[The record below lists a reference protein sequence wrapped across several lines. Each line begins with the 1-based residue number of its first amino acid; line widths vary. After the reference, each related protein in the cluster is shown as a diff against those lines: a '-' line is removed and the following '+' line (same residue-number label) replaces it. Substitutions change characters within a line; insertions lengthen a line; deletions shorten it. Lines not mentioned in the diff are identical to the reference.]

1 MPRSSKGGGGSNGN
15 TNKSLAVSPPLK
27 PATQNGDTAI
37 SRRRTTRR
45 ELKEKLHTD
54 PLRDYQS
61 SRFSYYGEIFVQNL
75 PMWRLWTARM
85 MLTSDPI
92 VNFSLNIR
100 NAALMAAEV
109 VVTAKNP
116 RVQEWVQKQWD
127 YLWDQ
132 QRPKLISA
140 KKWGFA
146 ALQPLYKEDDNG
158 LMTLKGLKDFAPEDC
173 RALERRNS
181 VIGCRVK
188 GIEVFF
194 PQSLWLSF
202 GAEFGGAYG
211 TAVTRR
217 QYPAWYEKWME
228 RGAKRLQQLRMIKDA
243 YIGDIFW
250 YPPGMLI
257 ELPNG
262 QKLSWKDVMR
272 EIGENRYSGG
282 ALTLPRLLDNNGKEL
297 TGYQPPA
304 TVPGATE
311 IFNWVETCDDNIL
324 RGADIPSEVVQAADT
339 GSGFSGRS
347 IPFLVLL
354 SVCTAELVEIVQQV
368 DERILRP
375 VAWLNFGG
383 DPEYEIT
390 PKSLVESFSADI
402 SGSSLGGSSIGGP
415 VTQQP
420 GQPAGAQAP
429 QQYDEIKDQE
439 RPHEYKLLHHE
450 DPVDGKYSTTI
461 KARNLKTG
469 KWDTHGSELDPE
481 HAKRVLHSRGIHSY
495 KEEHYHW
502 DSATKKHVKSSQHSE
517 KPAEEKVH
525 EYSCLLFNL
534 PGDLAYEVRQVGDMI
549 PHTDLAEDGKE
560 LNPHVT
566 IKFGLHTNDAEE
578 VRKEIQDLSPVAI
591 QIGKASCFKADT
603 HDVVKL
609 DILSDG
615 LHDLNGRVSERL
627 ECTDTYPDYKPHITL
642 AYVKPGLGEHYAKRL
657 NLLEGRV
664 ASFDRAI
671 FSDKKRVW
679 YPIKLLGSAQFD
691 ELTPSHAHYSGKH
704 QFVFKKG
711 KEEVGEISVQPRA
724 DGHHEV
730 SNVLVWPKHQRQGH
744 ATTFYKHAWEHAKS
758 LGKKLYISNDRTHD
772 AWKLHSKFTE
782 RGVLKPDGEIDFS
795 SHQHSEDEQR
805 RPFAGA
811 FQYDEAESILTRLRR
826 FISRGKE
833 AAKLRITSLAKRI
846 RELDPLAPLR
856 SLGDIIEAEI
866 RRLTPFLSSDLIS
879 DALPSA
885 ISGQLELLNRIPG
898 VSIPTAVEGSSD
910 TPTMPTEVSH
920 NLPILPELTKILFG
934 DIPEVSPPE
943 TRLNEPLEPTIDL
956 PFIKVAVEAIESAPP
971 AVGATYKETA
981 QLVRDGAFAI
991 TGDLTEKAVADVRDQ
1006 LAKTI
1011 QDGRPQ
1017 ADFIKVVA
1025 ERLEVEGSPLS
1036 PAHIENVFRTNTM
1049 SAYSR
1054 AQYDVAT
1061 THPMVMDAFPYV
1073 KRSATRDARVRPEH
1087 WALESL
1093 GLNGT
1098 AVYRVD
1104 DPVWQK
1110 FRAPWHY
1117 NCRCRDTYLSVD
1129 QAAKAGVEEAQ
1140 AWIERAKGIAQA
1152 QGGSFYQYL
1161 LQSAPATGEHVAPP
1175 DFEPSPE
1182 FRRDSIGG

>member
-1 MPRSSKGGGGSNGN
+1 MARSSKGGNSNG
-15 TNKSLAVSPPLK
+15 TNKSLAVDPPLK
-27 PATQNGDTAI
+27 PAIQNGDTAI

-158 LMTLKGLKDFAPEDC
+158 LMLLKGLKDFAPEDC

-188 GIEVFF
+188 GTEVFF

-282 ALTLPRLLDNNGKEL
+282 ALTLPRLLNNDGKEL

-383 DPEYEIT
+383 DPEYEIK

-420 GQPAGAQAP
+420 GQPAAAQAP
-429 QQYDEIKDQE
+429 QQYDEHPFESKGSS
-439 RPHEYKLLHHE
+439 RLGTLY
-450 DPVDGKYSTTI
+450 
-461 KARNLKTG
+461 
-469 KWDTHGSELDPE
+469 HGSNEHLTHIDEHRLQSRDSGYYGKGLYAARSKSAAKTYGRKLTEIRVHPE
-481 HAKRVLHSRGIHSY
+481 ATVLHSSLHAHDSPELHKHILEHAHKHWRPLAEARGKAHLHDEEMTHLAKSPIAWKEAVDRYARDKHHDLIHHSDGEVVI
-495 KEEHYHW
+495 KNHKMVSLHRLG
-502 DSATKKHVKSSQHSE
+502 KSSQHSE
-517 KPAEEKVH
+517 EPAEERVH
-525 EYSCLLFNL
+525 EYSCLMFNL

-560 LNPHVT
+560 LNPHIT
-566 IKFGLHTNDAEE
+566 IKFGLHTDDAEE
-578 VRKEIQDLSPVAI
+578 VRKEIQDLSPIAI

-615 LHDLNGRVSERL
+615 LHDLNGRVSDRL
-627 ECTDTYPDYKPHITL
+627 ECTDTYPDYKPHVTL
-642 AYVKPGLGEHYAKRL
+642 AYVKTGLGEHYAKRL

-679 YPIKLLGSAQFD
+679 YPIKLLGSAQFT
-691 ELTPSHAHYSGKH
+691 E
-704 QFVFKKG
+704 
-711 KEEVGEISVQPRA
+711 GEH
-724 DGHHEV
+724 G
-730 SNVLVWPKHQRQGH
+730 
-744 ATTFYKHAWEHAKS
+744 
-758 LGKKLYISNDRTHD
+758 
-772 AWKLHSKFTE
+772 
-782 RGVLKPDGEIDFS
+782 
-795 SHQHSEDEQR
+795 
-805 RPFAGA
+805 RPFAGT
-811 FQYDEAESILTRLRR
+811 FQYDEAESILSRLRR

-866 RRLTPFLSSDLIS
+866 RRLTPFLSADLVS

-898 VSIPTAVEGSSD
+898 VSDHLPIKDSSD
-910 TPTMPTEVSH
+910 TPTMPTGIASKP
-920 NLPILPELTKILFG
+920 PILPELTKILFG
-934 DIPEVSPPE
+934 EESEPEAPTGSYVLPSPPKE
-943 TRLNEPLEPTIDL
+943 VVEF
-956 PFIKVAVEAIESAPP
+956 PFIRAAVEAIESAPP

-991 TGDLTEKAVADVRDQ
+991 TGDLTEKAVADVRNQ

-1017 ADFIKVVA
+1017 ADFIKVVV

-1036 PAHIENVFRTNTM
+1036 PSHLENIFRTNTM

-1061 THPMVMDAFPYV
+1061 AHPMVMDAFPYV

-1098 AVYRVD
+1098 SVYRVD

-1110 FRAPWHY
+1110 FRAPWSY

-1129 QAAKAGVEEAQ
+1129 QAAKAGVEEAKS
-1140 AWIERAKGIAQA
+1140 WIERAKGIAQA

-1161 LQSAPATGEHVAPP
+1161 LQSAPATGEHVTPP